1 MATTVPCPLAYSR
14 RRPEISTAAPRRWDF
29 IAGAAAATE
38 LAAARMLAVLVL
50 DHERPELLHRVL
62 QIAHVHQPLGGKLR
76 RYHLALQIPRLAV
89 EQSRHIDLPVRA
101 ARGPRIFVKQFRPA
115 FRAALD
121 QRIDHVGAERTAV

>member
-50 DHERPELLHRVL
+50 DHERSELLHGVL
-62 QIAHVHQPLGGKLR
+62 QIAHVHQPLGGKLCR
-76 RYHLALQIPRLAV
+76 DHLGLEVPGLDV
-89 EQSRHIDLPVRA
+89 EQARHVDQPVRA
-101 ARGPRIFVKQFRPA
+101 ARRPRIFVQELRPA

-121 QRIDHVGAERTAV
+121 QR